1 MKATLAIM
9 TRRTLV
15 LIRHAKSDWSGD
27 EPDHERPL
35 AKRGKRQ
42 APEAGAWIAANLRLD
57 LAVVSPA
64 ARAHATWRLV
74 AAELAEQPETVF
86 DERVYAASSRTLL
99 AIVRELPDTATTV
112 AIVGHN
118 PGLEDLVTLLTGE
131 WQAMPTSAVAVIDVE
146 GTWADV
152 GEGATLRTAGR
163 PPTDS

>member
-27 EPDHERPL
+27 EPDYERPL

-42 APEAGAWIAANLRLD
+42 APETGAWIAANLRID

-64 ARAHATWRLV
+64 TRAHATWRLV
-74 AAELAEQPETVF
+74 AAELDEQPEVVF
-86 DERVYAASSRTLL
+86 DDRVYAASARTLL
-99 AIVRELPDTATTV
+99 AIVRELPDSASTV
-112 AIVGHN
+112 AMVGHN

-131 WQAMPTSAVAVIDVE
+131 WQAMPTSAVAVIDVA
-146 GTWADV
+146 GSWPDV
-152 GEGATLRTAGR
+152 GPGGVLRTAGR
-163 PPTDS
+163 PPDEG